1 MFQIEIDNK
10 NVGQQE
16 ENSWFDEEL
25 TKKRRKKR
33 VHKRRMIS
41 FDMFD
46 ELERELNEIQDD
58 EWNDKYEIV
67 LFFMFNLKIIKT
79 MLTIVP

>member
-25 TKKRRKKR
+25 TKKRRKKKGSQAPNDFVWYVR
-33 VHKRRMIS
+33 WIGKRI
-41 FDMFD
+41 
-46 ELERELNEIQDD
+46 
-58 EWNDKYEIV
+58 EWDSRRWMKW
-67 LFFMFNLKIIKT
+67 
-79 MLTIVP
+79 